1 MSGKFLLIYMCNFH
15 VLSHFLLIYI
25 CKLHWNQTLEMVI
38 APLHERVMEV
48 AQECYV
54 KFKEDKQIV
63 SWHEKVHRNESQLQ
77 VLAPE
82 RVCYAPAT
90 LTSMPLTDP
99 GSEHSS
105 PRRCD

>member
-1 MSGKFLLIYMCNFH
+1 MSGEFLLIYICNFH
-15 VLSHFLLIYI
+15 VLSHLLLICI
-25 CKLHWNQTLEMVI
+25 CELHWNQTLEMVI

-77 VLAPE
+77 VLSPTHGYVPTT
-82 RVCYAPAT
+82 R
-90 LTSMPLTDP
+90 TSMLCSCYTNEYASD
-99 GSEHSS
+99 
-105 PRRCD
+105 